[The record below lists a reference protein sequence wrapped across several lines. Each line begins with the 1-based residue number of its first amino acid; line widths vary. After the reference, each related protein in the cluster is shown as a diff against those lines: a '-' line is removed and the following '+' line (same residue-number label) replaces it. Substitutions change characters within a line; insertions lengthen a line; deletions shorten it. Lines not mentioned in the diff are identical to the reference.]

1 MRTTPSG
8 LDAPT
13 RNPGLDTV
21 NNMPTGPPTQALAP
35 LSGRHRALIQP
46 PAPLSG
52 RHRALTQPPAPLSG
66 RHRAL
71 MQPPAPLSGRHRALM
86 QPPAPLSGRHRAL
99 MQPPAPLSAHNT
111 PFQRFFAQQ
120 RRHRF
125 QRPHTTNQQRC
136 HWLQIPPVARQIS
149 KTAGSAPCTHA
160 TAGTTVGP
168 QHIISAIVRSTEAS
182 PVSKNAHNQ
191 PTEVSLVADPACSPP
206 IRKDRRI
213 HASLGGKSHIEDELH
228 QVAWTTVM

>member
-52 RHRALTQPPAPLSG
+52 RHRALMQPLAPLSG

-86 QPPAPLSGRHRAL
+86 QPPAPLLGRHRALMQPPAPLLGRHRAL
-99 MQPPAPLSAHNT
+99 MQPPAPLSALNT
-111 PFQRFFAQQ
+111 SFQRFFAQQ

-125 QRPHTTNQQRC
+125 QRPHTTNQHRC
-136 HWLQIPPVARQIS
+136 HWLQIPPVARQIGKISASMPVLAANPTS
-149 KTAGSAPCTHA
+149 KTNYTKWPGQQPCKQ
-160 TAGTTVGP
+160 TVNDM
-168 QHIISAIVRSTEAS
+168 HI
-182 PVSKNAHNQ
+182 
-191 PTEVSLVADPACSPP
+191 SPP
-206 IRKDRRI
+206 VQGLTC
-213 HASLGGKSHIEDELH
+213 A
-228 QVAWTTVM
+228 

>member
-52 RHRALTQPPAPLSG
+52 RHRAL
-66 RHRAL
+66 
-71 MQPPAPLSGRHRALM
+71 
-86 QPPAPLSGRHRAL
+86 
-99 MQPPAPLSAHNT
+99 MQPPAPLSALNT
-111 PFQRFFAQQ
+111 SFQRFFAQQ

-125 QRPHTTNQQRC
+125 QRPHITNQQRC
-136 HWLQIPPVARQIS
+136 HWLQIPPADCQIG
-149 KTAGSAPCTHA
+149 KTVGLSPSTHA

-168 QHIISAIVRSTEAS
+168 QHPISAIFRSTEAS
-182 PVSKNAHNQ
+182 PVSKTAHNQ

-206 IRKDRRI
+206 KRKDRRI

-228 QVAWTTVM
+228 KVAWTTVM

>member
-21 NNMPTGPPTQALAP
+21 NNMPTGPPTQAL
-35 LSGRHRALIQP
+35 
-46 PAPLSG
+46 
-52 RHRALTQPPAPLSG
+52 APLSG

-99 MQPPAPLSAHNT
+99 MQPPAPLLGRHRALMQPPAPLSALNT
-111 PFQRFFAQQ
+111 SFQRFFAQQ
-120 RRHRF
+120 RCHRF

-136 HWLQIPPVARQIS
+136 HWLQIPPVARQIGKISASMPVSAANPTS
-149 KTAGSAPCTHA
+149 KTNYTKWPGQQPCKQ
-160 TAGTTVGP
+160 TVNDM
-168 QHIISAIVRSTEAS
+168 HI
-182 PVSKNAHNQ
+182 
-191 PTEVSLVADPACSPP
+191 SPP
-206 IRKDRRI
+206 VQGLTC
-213 HASLGGKSHIEDELH
+213 A
-228 QVAWTTVM
+228 